1 MNLLRKPLKR
11 LRALLP
17 KLRIVWD
24 YSEVDAILRDRDWQ
38 MAGPV
43 QKMLGPLLGE
53 GVIMATGK
61 AHTDL
66 RRQLGPMPHPDLSA
80 IVDAFEPT
88 HGLSDIGADMM
99 RLAEDV
105 MGAVLG
111 APGALR
117 GVGAI
122 VRRCVALAPFRLLG
136 LPLDRWALRKL
147 DKVLA
152 GLPVPPWLV
161 GQELTAKQLRDWRA
175 SFVVAGLDTL
185 AADLTAQLVGVKLL
199 PIYWLPRTNV
209 ATGELAIVLLSEGHK
224 FGGGFRR
231 CAGLL
236 SLLSSFSG
244 RVVFDSNL
252 DSDKLRAHPDMGAR
266 IVSRLFADRGGA
278 ACEVLTLSGAD
289 QRQHLLRSKAR

>member
-1 MNLLRKPLKR
+1 MTQLRNLLKL
-11 LRALLP
+11 LRSLLP

-24 YSEVDAILRDRDWQ
+24 YSEVDAILKDRDWQ

-43 QKMLGPLLGE
+43 QRMLGPLLGE

-80 IVDAFEPT
+80 IVEAFEPT
-88 HGLSDIGADMM
+88 PGLSDIGADMM

-152 GLPVPPWLV
+152 DLPVPPWLV
-161 GQELTAKQLRDWRA
+161 GQDLTAKQLRDWRA

-199 PIYWLPRTNV
+199 PIYWLPRKNV

-231 CAGLL
+231 CAGEHVARELVRMVKERYRL
-236 SLLSSFSG
+236 YVSVS
-244 RVVFDSNL
+244 
-252 DSDKLRAHPDMGAR
+252 DSDLRPVGV
-266 IVSRLFADRGGA
+266 ITQRLASVRG
-278 ACEVLTLSGAD
+278 VLERNAS
-289 QRQHLLRSKAR
+289 

>member
-1 MNLLRKPLKR
+1 MNLLRKLQKR
-11 LRALLP
+11 LRALTP

-43 QKMLGPLLGE
+43 QRMLGPLLGE
-53 GVIMATGK
+53 GVIMATGS
-61 AHTDL
+61 AHTAL
-66 RRQLGPMPHPDLSA
+66 RRQLGPMQYPDLSA

-88 HGLSDIGADMM
+88 PGLADIGADMM

-161 GQELTAKQLRDWRA
+161 GQDLTAKQLRDWRA

-199 PIYWLPRTNV
+199 PIYWLPRKNV

-231 CAGLL
+231 CAGEHVARELVRMVKERYRL
-236 SLLSSFSG
+236 YVSVS
-244 RVVFDSNL
+244 
-252 DSDKLRAHPDMGAR
+252 DSDLRPVGV
-266 IVSRLFADRGGA
+266 ITQRLASVRG
-278 ACEVLTLSGAD
+278 VLERNAS
-289 QRQHLLRSKAR
+289 

>member
-1 MNLLRKPLKR
+1 MSTLHNLLKR

-43 QKMLGPLLGE
+43 HRMLGPLLGE
-53 GVIMATGK
+53 GVIMATGS
-61 AHTDL
+61 AHTAL
-66 RRQLGPMPHPDLSA
+66 SRQLGPMQQPDLSA
-80 IVDAFEPT
+80 IVDAFEHTP
-88 HGLSDIGADMM
+88 GLSDVGADMM

-136 LPLDRWALRKL
+136 LPLDRWALRKI
-147 DKVLA
+147 DKVLD
-152 GLPVPPWLV
+152 GLPALPWLLALNENSHITKV
-161 GQELTAKQLRDWRA
+161 ALTPKQLRDWRA
-175 SFVVAGLDTL
+175 NFVVAGLDTL
-185 AADLTAQLVGVKLL
+185 AADLTAQLVGVKLM
-199 PIYWLPRTNV
+199 PIYWLPRKNV

-231 CAGLL
+231 CAGEHVARELVRL
-236 SLLSSFSG
+236 VKERYRLYVSVADSDLRQVGVITQRLA
-244 RVVFDSNL
+244 RVV
-252 DSDKLRAHPDMGAR
+252 G
-266 IVSRLFADRGGA
+266 
-278 ACEVLTLSGAD
+278 TLE
-289 QRQHLLRSKAR
+289 RKEL

>member
-1 MNLLRKPLKR
+1 
-11 LRALLP
+11 
-17 KLRIVWD
+17 
-24 YSEVDAILRDRDWQ
+24 

-43 QKMLGPLLGE
+43 QKMLGPILGE

-66 RRQLGPMPHPDLSA
+66 RRQLGPMQQPDLSA

-88 HGLSDIGADMM
+88 PGLSDICADMM

-147 DKVLA
+147 DNVLA

-161 GQELTAKQLRDWRA
+161 GQDLTAKQLRDWRA
-175 SFVVAGLDTL
+175 NFVVAGLDTL

-199 PIYWLPRTNV
+199 PIYWLPRKHSV
-209 ATGELAIVLLSEGHK
+209 TGQYAILLLSDGHK
-224 FGGGFRR
+224 YGGGFRR
-231 CAGLL
+231 CAGEYIARELVRLVLEQWRFALL
-236 SLLSSFSG
+236 PSE
-244 RVVFDSNL
+244 
-252 DSDKLRAHPDMGAR
+252 SDLRPVGV
-266 IVSRLFADRGGA
+266 ITQRLASVRG
-278 ACEVLTLSGAD
+278 VLE
-289 QRQHLLRSKAR
+289 RKAL

>member
-1 MNLLRKPLKR
+1 MTQLRNLLKL
-11 LRALLP
+11 LRSLLP

-43 QKMLGPLLGE
+43 QKMLGPILGE

-66 RRQLGPMPHPDLSA
+66 RRQLGPMQQPDLSA

-88 HGLSDIGADMM
+88 PGLSDICADMM

-147 DKVLA
+147 DKVLD
-152 GLPVPPWLV
+152 GLPVLPWLLALNENSHITKV
-161 GQELTAKQLRDWRA
+161 ALTAKQLRDWRA

-199 PIYWLPRTNV
+199 PIYWLPRKHV
-209 ATGELAIVLLSEGHK
+209 LTGELAIVLLSDGHK

-231 CAGLL
+231 CAGEHVARELVRL
-236 SLLSSFSG
+236 VKERYRLYVS
-244 RVVFDSNL
+244 VP
-252 DSDKLRAHPDMGAR
+252 DSDLRPVGV
-266 IVSRLFADRGGA
+266 ITQRLASVRG
-278 ACEVLTLSGAD
+278 VLE
-289 QRQHLLRSKAR
+289 RKAL

>member
-1 MNLLRKPLKR
+1 MNLLRKLLKQ

-43 QKMLGPLLGE
+43 QRMLGPLLGE

-66 RRQLGPMPHPDLSA
+66 RRQLGPMPQPDLSA

-88 HGLSDIGADMM
+88 PGLADIGADMM

-147 DKVLA
+147 DKVLD
-152 GLPVPPWLV
+152 GLPVLPWLLALNENSHITKV
-161 GQELTAKQLRDWRA
+161 ALTAKQLRDWRA

-185 AADLTAQLVGVKLL
+185 AADLTAQLVGIKLL
-199 PIYWLPRTNV
+199 PIYWLPRKHSV
-209 ATGELAIVLLSEGHK
+209 TGQYAILLLSEGHK

-231 CAGLL
+231 CAGEYIARELVRLVLERWRFALL
-236 SLLSSFSG
+236 PG
-244 RVVFDSNL
+244 E
-252 DSDKLRAHPDMGAR
+252 SDLRPVGV
-266 IVSRLFADRGGA
+266 ITQRLASVRG
-278 ACEVLTLSGAD
+278 VLE
-289 QRQHLLRSKAR
+289 RKAS

>member
-1 MNLLRKPLKR
+1 MTLLRKLIKQ

-24 YSEVDAILRDRDWQ
+24 YSDVDAILRDRDWQ

-43 QKMLGPLLGE
+43 QRMLGPLLGE
-53 GVIMATGK
+53 GVIMATGS
-61 AHTDL
+61 AHTAL
-66 RRQLGPMPHPDLSA
+66 RRQLGPMQQPDLSA

-88 HGLSDIGADMM
+88 PGLSNIGADAM

-136 LPLDRWALRKL
+136 FPLDRWALRKL

-152 GLPVPPWLV
+152 GLPVPPWLLALNENSHITKV
-161 GQELTAKQLRDWRA
+161 TLTPKQLRDWRA
-175 SFVVAGLDTL
+175 NFVVAGLDTL

-199 PIYWLPRTNV
+199 PIYWLPRKHV
-209 ATGELAIVLLSEGHK
+209 LTGELAIVLLSEGHK

-231 CAGLL
+231 CAGEHVARELVRL
-236 SLLSSFSG
+236 VKERYRLYVSVS
-244 RVVFDSNL
+244 
-252 DSDKLRAHPDMGAR
+252 DSDLRPVGV
-266 IVSRLFADRGGA
+266 ITQRLASVRG
-278 ACEVLTLSGAD
+278 VLE
-289 QRQHLLRSKAR
+289 RKAL